1 MSTGSRTERLPSP
14 LTGILARRAEET
26 PERVAYVHLV
36 DGEEPGERTTY
47 RDLHDA
53 VRSRAAALAR
63 LAGRTTS
70 AVLMYPTCLEF
81 VRGWLACATA
91 GLRAAPVQVPTR
103 EYGVQRLR
111 RIADDAGTTLV
122 LTTRAVR
129 EQVLADFGGLP
140 ELAGLELVA
149 TDELPVAGEPVG
161 LPEPGLSDVALLQYT
176 SGSTG
181 SPKGV
186 MVTHANFWANAEETD
201 ALWPVEDDGVM
212 VSWLPFFH
220 DMGLMLGVV
229 LPLWSGRPAY
239 LMAPEAF
246 IRRPSRWLEA
256 LARFR
261 GTHTAAP
268 NFAYDLVVRSGRPR
282 QPVDLSRWRVAI
294 NGAEPV
300 HAGTVERFTAAFAEY
315 GLPATAMAPAYGLAE
330 NTLKVTGCPPEVR
343 ASALHLD
350 AEELRAGRAV
360 PVAAPAAPD
369 SLAGPAGPGGN
380 PPTATVMSCGT
391 VVGDTR
397 VRIVDP
403 ATGRAVG
410 ADQVGEIWVDGP
422 CVTAGYTGREEE
434 NERVFRARITGEEAL
449 GSYLRTGDMGFAHDG
464 ELYVTGR
471 LKDLIIIKGRN
482 HYPQDLEQTVESS
495 HPLLR
500 PSSSAAFPV
509 QDGEREAV
517 VVVVEA
523 DAGALRRS
531 GGEEV
536 VAAVREAVRRNHRID
551 LDAVVLI
558 RRGNLPKTTSG
569 KVRRRYCRELYLAGR
584 LQRLGGRLQPVA
596 S

>member
-1 MSTGSRTERLPSP
+1 MSTGTRTGRRPSP
-14 LTGILARRAEET
+14 LTEILARRAEET
-26 PERVAYVHLV
+26 PDQVAYVHLV
-36 DGEEPGERTTY
+36 NGEEPGEQTTY
-47 RDLHDA
+47 RELHDA
-53 VRSRAAALAR
+53 VRGRAAALAR
-63 LAGRTTS
+63 LAGSTPS

-81 VRGWLACATA
+81 IRGWLACATA
-91 GLRAAPVQVPTR
+91 GLQGAPVQVPTR

-111 RIADDAGTTLV
+111 GIADDAGTTLV

-140 ELAGLELVA
+140 DLAGLELIA
-149 TDELPVAGEPVG
+149 TDELPASGEPAR
-161 LPEPGLSDVALLQYT
+161 LPGVSLSDVALLQYT

-201 ALWPVEDDGVM
+201 ALWPVGDDGVM

-229 LPLWSGRPAY
+229 LPLWSGHPAY
-239 LMAPEAF
+239 LMGPEAF
-246 IRRPSRWLEA
+246 IRRPARWVEA
-256 LARFR
+256 LSRFR

-268 NFAYDLVVRSGRPR
+268 NFAYDLVVRSGGPR
-282 QPVDLSRWRVAI
+282 HPVDLSHWRVAI

-300 HAGTVERFTAAFAEY
+300 RAATVERFTEAFAEY
-315 GLPATAMAPAYGLAE
+315 GLPPAAMAPAYGLAE
-330 NTLKVTGCPPEVR
+330 NTLKVAGCPPEIR
-343 ASALHLD
+343 AAALRLD
-350 AEELRAGRAV
+350 AEALRTGRVV
-360 PVAAPAAPD
+360 PVPAAD
-369 SLAGPAGPGGN
+369 ERGEDR
-380 PPTATVMSCGT
+380 PTASVVSCGT

-410 ADQVGEIWVDGP
+410 SDRVGEIWVDGP
-422 CVTAGYTGREEE
+422 CVTAGYIGREEE
-434 NERVFRARITGEEAL
+434 TERVFRARITGEEGAVT
-449 GSYLRTGDMGFAHDG
+449 YLRTGDMGFVRGD

-482 HYPQDLEQTVESS
+482 HYPQDIERTVESS

-500 PSSSAAFPV
+500 PASSAAFPV
-509 QDGEREAV
+509 EDGEREAV

-523 DAGALRRS
+523 DTAVLKRMA
-531 GGEEV
+531 EDEM

-551 LDAVVLI
+551 LDEVVLI

-569 KVRRRYCRELYLAGR
+569 KVRRRYCRDLYLAGR
-584 LQRLGGRLQPVA
+584 LQRLGGRLEPVA